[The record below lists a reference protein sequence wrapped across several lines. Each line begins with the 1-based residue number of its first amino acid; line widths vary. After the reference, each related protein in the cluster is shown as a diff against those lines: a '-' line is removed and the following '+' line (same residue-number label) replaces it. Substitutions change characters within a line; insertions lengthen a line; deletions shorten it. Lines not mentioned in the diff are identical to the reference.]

1 VGGAHILNFPEK
13 LAYAFKTKPYAYQL
27 DMLKFGENELRAGNP
42 GFAWFAEQGTG
53 KTKVTID
60 FANALFKADFID
72 MVFLVAPNGVHAQWA
87 TEQIPTHSAAPY
99 APFVFETPLNK
110 ADAHF
115 FKQQQEGKA
124 AVGFDGKVLNKYIKW
139 FCVNVEAFSRDTY
152 INEFRAILKNNR
164 CLFVID
170 EATRIKNPE
179 AERTHRIMY
188 DINEVTRDR
197 NRRITSI
204 IRLSTFRIILT
215 GTPIT
220 SSPFDVWAPVE
231 FLRPGFWKLNFHA
244 FKHRYG
250 IMVRDTNRS
259 TGKPFSRKLGPAE
272 LARIRDMLDKKE
284 PTGKIAY
291 TFNISEMDI
300 QYIANHPEIIQP
312 YKNMD
317 ELRDRLRTVGMFVRK
332 EDVLDLPP
340 KVYSRRI
347 LPLTSEQKKMI
358 RSLTDDFIAEFG
370 EQFITVNNALSLTTR
385 LHQISGG
392 LFPLPKGGTEENNYV
407 YLEHTPNKL
416 NALIEDVAE
425 HERPLIVT
433 TRFRGEARLIA
444 ERLSESYG
452 VENAIRLLMSEDPD
466 REDVITAFKKK
477 EIDILITTEQVIS
490 IGYNLQ
496 SAHTMLLYSTGLNF
510 ETRAQLE
517 DRFHRVGQTESCL
530 YVDYAHENSYDLVA
544 LQNQKN
550 KKDLLDF
557 VRAGGVKGVQ
567 FIRELLNTKS
577 A

>member
-1 VGGAHILNFPEK
+1 LIFPEK
-13 LAYAFKTKPYAYQL
+13 LDYAFKTKPYAYQL
-27 DMLKFGENELRAGNP
+27 DMLHFGENELRRGEP

-60 FANALFKADFID
+60 FANALFRAGLID

-87 TEQIPTHSAAPY
+87 TEQLPTHSATQY
-99 APFVFETPLNK
+99 ANFVFDSPLSVSDK
-110 ADAHF
+110 KEF
-115 FKQQQEGKA
+115 LYIQEGK
-124 AVGFDGKVLNKYIKW
+124 KPSSKNQMYW

-152 INEFRAILKNNR
+152 IKEFRAILKNNR

-259 TGKPFSRKLGPAE
+259 TGKPFSRKLGTAE
-272 LARIRDMLDKKE
+272 LVRIRAMLDKKE
-284 PTGKIAY
+284 PTAKIAY

-300 QYIANHPEIIQP
+300 QYIANHPEIVQP

-347 LPLTSEQKKMI
+347 LPLTTEQKKMI

-392 LFPLPKGGTEENNYV
+392 LFPLPKGSVDENGYV
-407 YLEHTPNKL
+407 YLEQTPHKL
-416 NALIEDVAE
+416 NALIDDVAE

-444 ERLSESYG
+444 ERLSENYG
-452 VENAIRLLMSEDPD
+452 TENVIRLLMSEDPD
-466 REDVITAFKKK
+466 REDVITGFKKK
-477 EIDILITTEQVIS
+477 EIDILVTTEQVIS

-557 VRAGGVKGVQ
+557 VRAGGVKGRD
-567 FIRELLNTKS
+567 FIREITNAKS